1 MLSELDVR
9 IGYRPVMSAGP
20 VPSAVDLVKGL
31 SLLATRLVVTPA
43 SGPLVALR
51 ERLIG
56 ELLGDS
62 ERAIA
67 PLGPDF
73 FLVTHVGGATTT
85 TDRAGV
91 VATLQGLGERDGHLM
106 ACELAELVSDDD
118 GAAGHGA
125 LCSMSAQPQEADAGG
140 EADRVSVSRI
150 PFAFFVRCDGDRM
163 TSETIFLDLQGT
175 EVTELEGTLA
185 SLQDGLAA
193 AVETLFGS

>member
-1 MLSELDVR
+1 
-9 IGYRPVMSAGP
+9 MSSGT
-20 VPSAVDLVKGL
+20 VPSATDLVGGL
-31 SLLATRLVVTPA
+31 SLLALRLEAAPT

-73 FLVTHVGGATTT
+73 VLVTHVGGATTT

-91 VATLQGLGERDGHLM
+91 VATLQGLGERGGHLM

-125 LCSMSAQPQEADAGG
+125 LCSMSAQPPEAAAGG
-140 EADRVSVSRI
+140 EGDRVSVSRI
-150 PFAFFVRCDGDRM
+150 PFAFFVRCEGDRM

-175 EVTELEGTLA
+175 DVTELEG
-185 SLQDGLAA
+185 SLSSVREGLLAA
-193 AVETLFGS
+193 VAERFGS

>member
-1 MLSELDVR
+1 
-9 IGYRPVMSAGP
+9 MSAGT
-20 VPSAVDLVKGL
+20 VPSAIDLVGGL
-31 SLLATRLVVTPA
+31 SLLAARLEAAPA

-56 ELLGDS
+56 ELLGAS

-91 VATLQGLGERDGHLM
+91 VATLQGLEERDGHLM
-106 ACELAELVSDDD
+106 AVELEDLVSDEA

-125 LCSMSAQPQEADAGG
+125 LCSLSAQPQDGDPG
-140 EADRVSVSRI
+140 DDSDRVSVSRI
-150 PFAFFVRCDGDRM
+150 PFAFFVRCEGDRM

-193 AVETLFGS
+193 AVEALFGS